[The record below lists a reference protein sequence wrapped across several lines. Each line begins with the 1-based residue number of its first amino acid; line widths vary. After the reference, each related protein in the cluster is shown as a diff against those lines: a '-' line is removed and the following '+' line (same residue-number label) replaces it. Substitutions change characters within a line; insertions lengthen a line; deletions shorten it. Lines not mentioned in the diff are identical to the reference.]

1 MNMDPLIPV
10 FAGVGFVVL
19 VVGLTLKRLHQPYVI
34 AYVLAG
40 IMLGKFGLGV
50 IADASL
56 AARAG
61 AIGVLLLMF
70 FVGMELPIKS
80 LLANWRVPVLG
91 TLFQIVISVLCV
103 WAIGL
108 AFDWPLRRVVF
119 LGFVISMSSTAVL
132 LNVMRETGE
141 LEKPL
146 GRDVAGITIAQ
157 DLAVIPMF
165 IILGLLDGSKPV
177 VSELLMQIIGGAV
190 VVFSLIWIVRQ
201 GKINLPG
208 AKIIANDQEMQV
220 FTALTA
226 CFGLAFLTGLL
237 NLSAAL
243 GAFAAGVLVAASRQ
257 TQWVQRSLDP
267 FRIVFVG
274 LFFVLW
280 LR

>member
-1 MNMDPLIPV
+1 MDPLIPL

-19 VVGLTLKRLHQPYVI
+19 VVGLTLKRFHQPYVI

-40 IMLGKFGLGV
+40 IMLGQYGLGV
-50 IADASL
+50 ISDATL

-61 AIGVLLLMF
+61 ALGVLLLMF

-80 LLANWRVPVLG
+80 LMTNWRVPVLG
-91 TLFQIVISVLCV
+91 TLFQIIISVLCV

-177 VSELLMQIIGGAV
+177 ISDLLMQILGGAAIV
-190 VVFSLIWIVRQ
+190 LALIWMVRKE
-201 GKINLPG
+201 KINLPG
-208 AKIIANDQEMQV
+208 AQIISEDREMQV
-220 FTALTA
+220 FMALTA
-226 CFGLAFLTGLL
+226 CFGDFTGPARAPTAARRSSSSRWPLPRQSG
-237 NLSAAL
+237 SA
-243 GAFAAGVLVAASRQ
+243 
-257 TQWVQRSLDP
+257 WPQRPARD
-267 FRIVFVG
+267 R
-274 LFFVLW
+274 
-280 LR
+280 